1 MKIRSNYDFYSVEEC
16 EQDAKEMVNLLKMER
31 TCSTMKER
39 LSRLNFEVYDTDCGY
54 IAGSKVEHE
63 GLEYVDYMLLSGH
76 AFKRACERGIDATKL
91 TKLAIAVANNFDA
104 YAEIHN
110 HRIMP
115 VRNSIGQT
123 IDGTG
128 KNGKTATVVQVEGSN
143 ILLIVER
150 YAHGIRIASCWNTK
164 ERRYG
169 LQEHDD
175 YLFVRKDGSVTHKL
189 SGDVF
194 VFRKKKRA

>member
-63 GLEYVDYMLLSGH
+63 GLGYVDYMLLSGH
-76 AFKRACERGIDATKL
+76 AFKRACERGIDAAKL

-115 VRNSIGQT
+115 VRNRNLFDMKANS
-123 IDGTG
+123 
-128 KNGKTATVVQVEGSN
+128 
-143 ILLIVER
+143 L
-150 YAHGIRIASCWNTK
+150 RIIEKYLAENA
-164 ERRYG
+164 YG
-169 LQEHDD
+169 DA
-175 YLFVRKDGSVTHKL
+175 VRKYLHGLVKAIFNVP
-189 SGDVF
+189 DVG
-194 VFRKKKRA
+194 KQ

>member
-76 AFKRACERGIDATKL
+76 AFKRACERGIDAAKL

-104 YAEIHN
+104 YAEILN

-128 KNGKTATVVQVEGSN
+128 KNGKTATVVQVE
-143 ILLIVER
+143 
-150 YAHGIRIASCWNTK
+150 
-164 ERRYG
+164 
-169 LQEHDD
+169 
-175 YLFVRKDGSVTHKL
+175 
-189 SGDVF
+189 
-194 VFRKKKRA
+194 

>member
-143 ILLIVER
+143 ILLI
-150 YAHGIRIASCWNTK
+150 
-164 ERRYG
+164 
-169 LQEHDD
+169 
-175 YLFVRKDGSVTHKL
+175 GSVTHKL

>member
-16 EQDAKEMVNLLKMER
+16 EQDTKEMVNLLKMER

-150 YAHGIRIASCWNTK
+150 YAHGIRIASCWNMQ

>member
-1 MKIRSNYDFYSVEEC
+1 MKIRSNYDFYSVEER

-31 TCSTMKER
+31 TCSTTKER
-39 LSRLNFEVYDTDCGY
+39 LSRLNLEVYDTDCGY
-54 IAGSKVEHE
+54 IAGSKVKHE

-76 AFKRACERGIDATKL
+76 AFKRAYERGIDTTKL
-91 TKLAIAVANNFDA
+91 TKLAIAVTNNFDA

-150 YAHGIRIASCWNTK
+150 YAHGIRIASCWNTQ

>member
-76 AFKRACERGIDATKL
+76 AFKRACERGIDAAKL

-150 YAHGIRIASCWNTK
+150 YAHGLR
-164 ERRYG
+164 
-169 LQEHDD
+169 LPQEEAC
-175 YLFVRKDGSVTHKL
+175 LSALRQESPQKGGSFFCFEKLVFCCKANIIKMYHK
-189 SGDVF
+189 
-194 VFRKKKRA
+194 

>member
-1 MKIRSNYDFYSVEEC
+1 MSVYMRCSHTSKKIKIRSSTQFRVGFYREC
-16 EQDAKEMVNLLKMER
+16 RK
-31 TCSTMKER
+31 
-39 LSRLNFEVYDTDCGY
+39 DCW
-54 IAGSKVEHE
+54 H
-63 GLEYVDYMLLSGH
+63 
-76 AFKRACERGIDATKL
+76 T
-91 TKLAIAVANNFDA
+91 
-104 YAEIHN
+104 
-110 HRIMP
+110 
-115 VRNSIGQT
+115 
-123 IDGTG
+123 
-128 KNGKTATVVQVEGSN
+128 EGSN

-150 YAHGIRIASCWNTK
+150 YAHGIRIASCWNTQ